1 MGTDKT
7 VLRGKFIALN
17 AYIGTKKDP
26 KSVSFHLKNER
37 EKGKINLQQT
47 RNMITV
53 IRAEISEIISKQ

>member
-1 MGTDKT
+1 MHILEQK
-7 VLRGKFIALN
+7 N
-17 AYIGTKKDP
+17 DP

-53 IRAEISEIISKQ
+53 IRVEISEITSKQ